1 MGCHQSAVA
10 LSRSVTGGVRPNRT
24 MSYPDRLRRP
34 LWDHQY
40 RHYCHHHEYQSR
52 RQDPP
57 AGSPLP
63 SASGGTEPTR
73 SRRRRTQPAAESVPP
88 DPGACQPPFPP
99 RFRLFTLPPGIVT
112 HPPPTPSPA
121 SPIRRLPRSP
131 PRNQP
136 ANRRGSGQSES
147 RAAPPCPRQNPTQ
160 RPSAPRPAAQHN
172 ARRTPEPDQPPER
185 DLPQPPSASR
195 RRRPGRT
202 LAQA

>member
-1 MGCHQSAVA
+1 
-10 LSRSVTGGVRPNRT
+10 
-24 MSYPDRLRRP
+24 MSYLDRLRRP

-57 AGSPLP
+57 AGSLLP

-112 HPPPTPSPA
+112 HPRLTPSPA
-121 SPIRRLPRSP
+121 SPIRRFPDPTDP
-131 PRNQP
+131 PEPTRQLCRTPARGRAEQP
-136 ANRRGSGQSES
+136 
-147 RAAPPCPRQNPTQ
+147 PPCPRQNP
-160 RPSAPRPAAQHN
+160 RSARAHPGPPPSTAPAAPPSPAGAPQ
-172 ARRTPEPDQPPER
+172 TEPPAALKRGQGGVAQGR
-185 DLPQPPSASR
+185 HLPQAR
-195 RRRPGRT
+195 GRAGGVAGGGT
-202 LAQA
+202 